1 MSTKALRKE
10 LFAAVAML
18 IVAAIAL
25 SGSTYAW
32 FAANTTVE
40 ATDMQVTVTSDTTFL
55 LIGQGHMAVADIQNG
70 KAITTSASITTAS
83 IMPSAHQDITI
94 GEGQAKISDIEANS
108 VWYYRY
114 SSDPANATA
123 SMTAIQ
129 PLTYTSASAIP
140 GGYLLV
146 NEFALTVASGSN
158 EIQNLKVSEC
168 AITSTSNAAVKV
180 VVATDEGS
188 EEFGATVAGGVT
200 TVAGTQTLA
209 ASITSSAA
217 EYVKVYIYWNGDD
230 EDVYTNNI
238 ANLIGTSV
246 VLTFTGTPAPAN

>member
-32 FAANTTVE
+32 FAANTTVT
-40 ATDMQVTVTSDTTFL
+40 ADNMQVTVTSDTTFL
-55 LIGQGHMAVADIQNG
+55 LIGQGHMDVADIQSG

-83 IMPSAHQDITI
+83 IKPSAHRNVTI
-94 GEGQAKISDIEANS
+94 GTATINDIQTDS

-123 SMTAIQ
+123 SMTAIE
-129 PLTYTSASAIP
+129 PLTYTSASALTD
-140 GGYLLV
+140 GYLLV

-158 EIQNLKVSEC
+158 AIQNLKVSEC
-168 AITSTSNAAVKV
+168 SITSTSKAAVKV

-188 EEFGATVAGGVT
+188 DEFGATVDGGVT
-200 TVAGTQTLA
+200 TVAGTNTLA

-217 EYVKVYIYWNGDD
+217 EYVKVYIYWDGDD
-230 EDVYTNNI
+230 DDVYTNNI
-238 ANLIGTSV
+238 ANLLGTSV